1 MSGSDELAAFVQEA
15 LSRKLAREDVHQALT
30 KAGWQEEQIRDALRR
45 YADVDFPIPVP
56 RPRAYLSAREAF
68 LYLVMFCTLYVSAF
82 QLGSLLFQVIDRTFP
97 DEIASRQ
104 AEEYARSAMRWSVS
118 GLIVAFPVFV
128 FMSSLI
134 AREVARDPVKRSST
148 IRKRLTFVTLFI
160 AALVLIGDVTTV
172 VYNALGGELTTRFL
186 LKVLTVAVI
195 AGTTFGYYLWDVRQ
209 DDPEPRS

>member
-104 AEEYARSAMRWSVS
+104 TEEYARSAMRWSVS